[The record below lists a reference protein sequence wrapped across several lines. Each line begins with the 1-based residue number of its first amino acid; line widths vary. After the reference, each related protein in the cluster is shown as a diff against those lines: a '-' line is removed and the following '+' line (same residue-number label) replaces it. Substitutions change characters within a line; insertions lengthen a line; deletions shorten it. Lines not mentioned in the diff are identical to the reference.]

1 MARAIHRLTA
11 RRVET
16 LSKHGR
22 HADGGNLYLSIS
34 PNGGRRW
41 VFLYRWEGRPREMGL
56 GSAAK
61 GAVGLADARKL
72 AKVAR
77 DHLAAGVDPLKAREA
92 TKQSARAVP
101 TFGTMADELIEAM
114 KPGWRSAIHATQWTY
129 TLTDL
134 AKPLRSKPVD
144 QIETRDVLEVLKP
157 LWQSI
162 PETASRLRGRIEA
175 VLDAAKAK
183 GYRSGENPARWRGHL
198 DQLLPKRPRLTPDHY
213 AALNYDKLPE
223 FMVQLREERSIASL
237 ALHFTILT
245 ASRTGESTGAR
256 WSEIGLDK
264 GVWEVPAERM
274 KGGRPHRVPLSDEA
288 KSVLQI
294 VGQHRRGDYVFPG
307 IRADRPLSASAMA
320 KALKRMGYAD
330 VTVHGFRSTFRD
342 WASETTSFPHEI
354 CEMALAHAIENKAEA
369 AYRRGD
375 LFEKRRKLMA
385 AWAAYCEPKVTGKV
399 ILLVKGA

>member
-16 LSKHGR
+16 LSKLGR

-72 AKVAR
+72 AKTAR
-77 DHLAAGVDPLKAREA
+77 DHLATGVDPLKAKEA

-101 TFGTMADELIEAM
+101 TFGTMADELIETM

-129 TLTDL
+129 TLTEL
-134 AKPLRSKPVD
+134 AKSLRSKPID

-157 LWQSI
+157 LWQRI

-198 DQLLPKRPRLTPDHY
+198 DQLLPKRQRLTRGHHP
-213 AALNYDKLPE
+213 ALPYDKLPE
-223 FMVQLREERSIASL
+223 FMTKLREERSIASL

-256 WSEIGLDK
+256 WSEIDLDK

-274 KGGRPHRVPLSDEA
+274 KGGRLHRVPLSDEA
-288 KSVLQI
+288 KSVLQMLA
-294 VGQHRRGDYVFPG
+294 QHRRGEYVFPG
-307 IRADRPLSASAMA
+307 TKADRALSASAMA

-342 WASETTSFPHEI
+342 WASETTSFPQEI
-354 CEMALAHAIENKAEA
+354 CEMALAHTIENKAEA

-375 LFEKRRKLMA
+375 LVEKRRKLMA
-385 AWAAYCEPKVTGKV
+385 EWASFCEPKVTGKV
-399 ILLVKGA
+399 VPLRREI